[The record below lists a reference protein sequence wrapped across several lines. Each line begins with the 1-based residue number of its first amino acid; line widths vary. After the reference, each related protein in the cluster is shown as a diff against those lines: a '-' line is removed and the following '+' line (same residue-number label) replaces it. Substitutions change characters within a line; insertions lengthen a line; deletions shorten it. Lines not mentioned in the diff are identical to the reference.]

1 MATREALANA
11 NVLPLIFMRLKDIRN
26 RIDLNDRG
34 IAIFWH
40 ADINVPSVSAGH
52 LTGTECLQ
60 GHLLEVM
67 EEDRMFIATEKFNV
81 VFRVKIDIKTEK
93 FLVWFIACKIP
104 DTHSVLGPR
113 PLRGSRLRS
122 QRVIP
127 ASDVLLHH
135 HHHHII
141 WDGHTVH
148 QNGIG
153 AWLITYLQVHGLV
166 QGFLGSVPA
175 AELAPLGSDRWSC
188 TK

>member
-1 MATREALANA
+1 MATREALANT

-40 ADINVPSVSAGH
+40 ADINVPPVSAGH
-52 LTGTECLQ
+52 LTGMECLQ

-67 EEDRMFIATEKFNV
+67 EEDQMLLATEKFNV
-81 VFRVKIDIKTEK
+81 VFRVKFDIKTEE
-93 FLVWFIACKIP
+93 FLVWFIACRIP

-122 QRVIP
+122 QRQSNP
-127 ASDVLLHH
+127 SQRCTLAPPPHH
-135 HHHHII
+135 VGWAHRPPKWHWGLADHS
-141 WDGHTVH
+141 
-148 QNGIG
+148 
-153 AWLITYLQVHGLV
+153 YLRVYGLV

-175 AELAPLGSDRWSC
+175 AELSPLGSGRWSC